1 MTQSPRFRSSSLLGM
16 HILGTRVLRAPTV
29 PAAPSPRRLTL
40 PATPSSQNP
49 EPQPLP
55 QRGPKGLPG
64 KGGGHG
70 WGGGGQGAP
79 QGGSGPQR
87 RGGLC
92 HTAIPLRAL
101 LSAANSPVRAGRQ
114 KLSGPYS
121 QSCPKRTGGR
131 AHRAPAV
138 TQARDLCADIVET
151 IPLAATLG
159 NGGK

>member
-64 KGGGHG
+64 KGGTQLGRWGTGRSSGRQRSPAQGRTLSHSHPSAGLALCGELPSARREAEAFRTVQPELPEENG
-70 WGGGGQGAP
+70 WQGP
-79 QGGSGPQR
+79 QGPSSDPGQR
-87 RGGLC
+87 SLCPRCGNHPAGG
-92 HTAIPLRAL
+92 HTR
-101 LSAANSPVRAGRQ
+101 
-114 KLSGPYS
+114 
-121 QSCPKRTGGR
+121 
-131 AHRAPAV
+131 
-138 TQARDLCADIVET
+138 
-151 IPLAATLG
+151 
-159 NGGK
+159 